1 MKMVIIA
8 VKAFVEMMKVVNKDT
23 ESGGVMKDGLIN
35 VWWSL
40 KKIVCNSIIQKQR
53 GNLSVDFRHEKYL
66 KNLSIGNLRNHQTM
80 NLTSRFCGLESW
92 EHWIFWKGQDVA

>member
-1 MKMVIIA
+1 MKMVMIT
-8 VKAFVEMMKVVNKDT
+8 VKAFLIVEMMKVVNKDT

-40 KKIVCNSIIQKQR
+40 KKIVSNSIIQKQR

-80 NLTSRFCGLESW
+80 NLTSRFCGLES
-92 EHWIFWKGQDVA
+92 

>member
-1 MKMVIIA
+1 MLYENGDDCSESISDCGEMK
-8 VKAFVEMMKVVNKDT
+8 KVVNKDT

-40 KKIVCNSIIQKQR
+40 KKIVSNSIIQKQR

-66 KNLSIGNLRNHQTM
+66 KNLLDRYLRNHQTM
-80 NLTSRFCGLESW
+80 NVDL
-92 EHWIFWKGQDVA
+92 